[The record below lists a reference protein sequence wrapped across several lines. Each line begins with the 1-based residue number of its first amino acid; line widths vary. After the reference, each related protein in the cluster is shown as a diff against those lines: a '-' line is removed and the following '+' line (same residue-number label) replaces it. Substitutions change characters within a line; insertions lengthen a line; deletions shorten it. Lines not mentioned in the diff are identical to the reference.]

1 MANVFIYTPNGS
13 IVPTLANR
21 KAENLISELAEL
33 YERPLPA
40 SVEDVESSI
49 EARRVELFT
58 QVATGEVKSEDA
70 ASLLKQIDKEAA
82 ESRRI
87 ANEEPKLM
95 LMNGVPSSLSE
106 IKRAFRKADSGT
118 FVRVEALESDNT
130 SEDTPEV
137 KNSGTITM
145 FRL

>member
-1 MANVFIYTPNGS
+1 MANVFIYTPDGS

-49 EARRVELFT
+49 EARRAELFT

-95 LMNGVPSSLSE
+95 LMNGSPSSLSE

>member
-1 MANVFIYTPNGS
+1 MANVFIYTPDGS

-49 EARRVELFT
+49 EARRAELFT